1 MKNKSTLL
9 VILGLILGI
18 FGGLF
23 FPDFMKDISFLGTI
37 YINILKFMMIP
48 IILTSIIVTI
58 FQSKNLNGK
67 SLMKIVLSFITM
79 FVATFLLTSAVVSI
93 LKPGAEFVFPQT
105 EWNGEVTNLS
115 YAEILTNLFPSNIVN
130 MVQNN
135 MIFFSIIFA
144 VLFGTAAIKV
154 NNGERVIEVIKGLKE
169 IFFKMLEYIMVLT
182 PIATFSLVGSIIA
195 NYGTSVLQAG
205 VTYILIAY
213 LCSVLTLFFVMILPV
228 WILAKINPIEY
239 IKKVSKV
246 WLMTITTCSS
256 AATLPTTVKTCKEE
270 FNIPDIITDIVVPL
284 GCTIHMCGGAVSFA
298 LLGLFCMQM
307 FGISVT
313 PIIFIQMILSATII
327 NMAAPGIP
335 NGGIVIGATYLSLLG
350 IPLDFIGF
358 YSGIYKL
365 LDMSY
370 TTLNVTGDI
379 SIATIIN
386 NKKFCEK

>member
-1 MKNKSTLL
+1 MKNKNSLL
-9 VILGLILGI
+9 VIAGLILGI
-18 FGGLF
+18 ACGILF
-23 FPDFMKDISFLGTI
+23 PEFMKSISFLGTI
-37 YINILKFMMIP
+37 YVNILKFMMIP

-58 FQSKNLNGK
+58 YKSKNLSGK
-67 SLMKIVLSFITM
+67 SLAKIILSFIAM
-79 FVATFLLTSAVVSI
+79 FVVTFLLTSAVVTL
-93 LKPGAEFVFPQT
+93 LKPGAEFTFTQT
-105 EWNGEVTNLS
+105 EWNGEITNLS
-115 YAEILTNLFPSNIVN
+115 YSEILTNLFPSNIIN
-130 MVQNN
+130 MVQSN
-135 MIFFSIIFA
+135 MIFSAIIFA
-144 VLFGTAAIKV
+144 VLFGTAAMKASK
-154 NNGERVIEVIKGLKE
+154 GEKVIEVVEGLKE
-169 IFFKMLEYIMVLT
+169 IFFKILEYIMILT

-195 NYGTSVLQAG
+195 NYGTVVLQTG
-205 VTYILIAY
+205 ITYILVAY

-228 WILAKINPIEY
+228 WIIAKINPIEY

-270 FNIPDIITDIVVPL
+270 FNVPDRITDIVVPL

-298 LLGLFCMQM
+298 LLSLFCMQL
-307 FGISVT
+307 FGVSIT
-313 PIIFIQMILSATII
+313 PIIFVQMIISATII

-379 SIATIIN
+379 SVNIILSE
-386 NKKFCEK
+386 FEK